1 MFFFFK
7 QKTAYE
13 MRISDWRSD
22 VCSSD
27 LDGLHDGLWWMPAN
41 ILIPLIFAMLHGRPL
56 RACIPAF
63 FAMLLAVAALC
74 LALGPAMA
82 QTTGQT
88 PPSADPFTVAKVPV
102 DASADS
108 AAAARPIAI
117 AEGERRAF
125 TLLPD

>member
-1 MFFFFK
+1 
-7 QKTAYE
+7 
-13 MRISDWRSD
+13 
-22 VCSSD
+22 
-27 LDGLHDGLWWMPAN
+27 
-41 ILIPLIFAMLHGRPL
+41 
-56 RACIPAF
+56 
-63 FAMLLAVAALC
+63 MLLAFAALC
-74 LALGPAMA
+74 LARGPAMA

-125 TLLPD
+125 TLLLRRLTLPEDADRLPRASETLLNQIISGFEIGDERTSATDRKNTRLNSSH

>member
-1 MFFFFK
+1 
-7 QKTAYE
+7 
-13 MRISDWRSD
+13 MRISDWSSD

-27 LDGLHDGLWWMPAN
+27 LAL
-41 ILIPLIFAMLHGRPL
+41 
-56 RACIPAF
+56 

-125 TLLPD
+125 TLLLRRLTLPEEDRKSTRLNSSH

>member
-1 MFFFFK
+1 
-7 QKTAYE
+7 
-13 MRISDWRSD
+13 
-22 VCSSD
+22 
-27 LDGLHDGLWWMPAN
+27 
-41 ILIPLIFAMLHGRPL
+41 
-56 RACIPAF
+56 
-63 FAMLLAVAALC
+63 MLLAFAALC
-74 LALGPAMA
+74 LARGPAMA

-125 TLLPD
+125 TLLLRRLTLPEDADRLPRASETLLTQIISGFEIGDERTSARSEERRVGKECVSTCRSRWSPVH